1 MATLTSLGTVSVTG
15 VKYTGL
21 VAAAAAGDD
30 FVNEGNSLLII
41 KNSSVGDDRTLTIH
55 SVQVC
60 DTGLLEHDQTVT
72 VTAAST
78 FLFYA
83 FNPKRWNSATQK
95 VSLTY
100 SSEADLTIG
109 YYKIG

>member
-1 MATLTSLGTVSVTG
+1 
-15 VKYTGL
+15 
-21 VAAAAAGDD
+21 
-30 FVNEGNSLLII
+30 
-41 KNSSVGDDRTLTIH
+41 
-55 SVQVC
+55 
-60 DTGLLEHDQTVT
+60 LLEHDQVVT
-72 VTAAST
+72 VTAANT
-78 FLFYA
+78 WLFYA